1 MVNPQKSDEQMTHFL
16 LPGDEFA
23 LSVFLSLVCHVH
35 QHECAGQKSRKQQII
50 NRIRLHPVCSLVAA
64 I

>member
-1 MVNPQKSDEQMTHFL
+1 MTHFL